1 MPRYHYKSF
10 RDITM
15 LARSLRKNM
24 TPSEKI
30 MWDILRRKKL
40 SGYKFLRQHPV
51 FYRIE
56 KDRVEF
62 FIADFYCAELKLV
75 IEIDGPVHD
84 MRDQYDK
91 ERDMKLESKGIF
103 VVRIKNEEFDNT
115 LTVLC
120 KLDQIMN
127 DRNKQ
132 MHDK

>member
-1 MPRYHYKSF
+1 
-10 RDITM
+10 
-15 LARSLRKNM
+15 M